1 MDIRPLTK
9 EQRRFA
15 EENHHLVF
23 TFLNQKDLP
32 ESAFYD
38 VVIFGY
44 LKAVQE
50 YCEVQA
56 LHRFKF
62 STLAFQRMRS
72 SLSADNLLPVQ
83 TALVSDQLA
92 KADNWGVS
100 FGSGKT
106 LIVV

>member
-1 MDIRPLTK
+1 MSQEFRDTVGKTPAVSLFFAKGGSYEMDIRPLTK

-50 YCEVQA
+50 YLTEAKIC
-56 LHRFKF
+56 H
-62 STLAFQRMRS
+62 
-72 SLSADNLLPVQ
+72 
-83 TALVSDQLA
+83 SDS
-92 KADNWGVS
+92 NR
-100 FGSGKT
+100 
-106 LIVV
+106 